1 MLLQVQTRFVSFSY
15 SCLVGDMLLHPGP
28 CLLQSTG
35 TLSGDQAA
43 KLMSAP
49 QPPFHPN
56 HQDHHQHTSRHSV
69 DLHTHRCHISKPQ
82 HHCTEQK
89 IVKLLLFKKKTCWA
103 LFWGCPQSHSQEVV
117 NVRLSISPLIPT
129 FKLVSNRYIVESQ

>member
-89 IVKLLLFKKKTCWA
+89 NLKLLLFEKNLLGVVLGLSTVAFAGGGQRQVEHLPADPHLQVSFK
-103 LFWGCPQSHSQEVV
+103 PVHS
-117 NVRLSISPLIPT
+117 
-129 FKLVSNRYIVESQ
+129 